1 MKNKLLARNTYTS
14 LLYQV
19 VTVACGFVL
28 PKLIL
33 VHYGTAVNG
42 LVNSITQFLGLITYL
57 DLGISAVVQSA
68 LYKPLAEKNNK
79 NISEIISSARK
90 FFKTI
95 ARILAVYVV
104 ILIFIYPFII
114 QNSEFDIVYTG
125 TLIVA
130 ISISSFAQYYF
141 GITDQLLISADQRVY
156 IPYML
161 QIITL
166 IVNTITCAILM
177 SLGHSIQLVKLTT
190 SLIFLVRPLYY
201 RIYVNKHYNINRNAH
216 YEKEPIQQKWN
227 GIAQHVAA
235 VVIGGTD
242 TVVLTLFSTLQN
254 VSIYGV
260 YYLVING
267 VQKIFV
273 SATTGFQS
281 FYGDLWAKGETEK
294 LRKSFESLVWTIHTS
309 VVFVFGC
316 VAVLIVPF
324 VKVYTFG
331 VNDADYDVP
340 LFALLIT
347 LAYAVYCIRLPYNLM
362 VLAGNH
368 YKQTQKSYII
378 ATALNIVVSVITV
391 KIYGL
396 IGVAAG
402 TLISM
407 LYQTIWMAYYNDKYL
422 VQGPFKE
429 FVKQTFVDVISFVPP
444 YVICLM
450 YSLNGYSYTMWV
462 ILAVKVAVTWI
473 VWIVL
478 VNFFCYRSKLYAILG
493 RLTKKKMVLN
503 K

>member
-1 MKNKLLARNTYTS
+1 M
-14 LLYQV
+14 
-19 VTVACGFVL
+19 
-28 PKLIL
+28 
-33 VHYGTAVNG
+33 
-42 LVNSITQFLGLITYL
+42 
-57 DLGISAVVQSA
+57 
-68 LYKPLAEKNNK
+68 
-79 NISEIISSARK
+79 
-90 FFKTI
+90 
-95 ARILAVYVV
+95 
-104 ILIFIYPFII
+104 
-114 QNSEFDIVYTG
+114 
-125 TLIVA
+125 
-130 ISISSFAQYYF
+130 
-141 GITDQLLISADQRVY
+141 
-156 IPYML
+156 
-161 QIITL
+161 
-166 IVNTITCAILM
+166 
-177 SLGHSIQLVKLTT
+177 
-190 SLIFLVRPLYY
+190 
-201 RIYVNKHYNINRNAH
+201 NKHYNINRNAH

-347 LAYAVYCIRLPYNLM
+347 LAYAAYCIRLPYNLM

-396 IGVAAG
+396 IGVATG

-407 LYQTIWMAYYNDKYL
+407 LYQTVWMAYYNDKNL
-422 VQGPFKE
+422 VQWPFKE
-429 FVKQTFVDVISFVPP
+429 FVKQTFVDIISFVPP
-444 YVICLM
+444 YMICLM
-450 YSLNGYSYTMWV
+450 YSLNSYSYAM
-462 ILAVKVAVTWI
+462 LGHFGNKS
-473 VWIVL
+473 
-478 VNFFCYRSKLYAILG
+478 CSYMDLYGLF
-493 RLTKKKMVLN
+493 
-503 K
+503 

>member
-201 RIYVNKHYNINRNAH
+201 RIYVNKHYIINRNAH

-368 YKQTQKSYII
+368 YKQTQK
-378 ATALNIVVSVITV
+378 
-391 KIYGL
+391 
-396 IGVAAG
+396 
-402 TLISM
+402 
-407 LYQTIWMAYYNDKYL
+407 
-422 VQGPFKE
+422 
-429 FVKQTFVDVISFVPP
+429 
-444 YVICLM
+444 
-450 YSLNGYSYTMWV
+450 
-462 ILAVKVAVTWI
+462 
-473 VWIVL
+473 
-478 VNFFCYRSKLYAILG
+478 KLYNCNG
-493 RLTKKKMVLN
+493 FKYCCVSYYC
-503 K
+503 